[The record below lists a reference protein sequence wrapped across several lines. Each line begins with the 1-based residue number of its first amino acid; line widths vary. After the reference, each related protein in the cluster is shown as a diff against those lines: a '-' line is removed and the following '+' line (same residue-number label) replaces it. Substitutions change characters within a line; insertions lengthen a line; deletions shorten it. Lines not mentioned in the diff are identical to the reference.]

1 MNDDV
6 LISYYPDTAQGHDLG
21 NISFR
26 NGCGSKIVHERV
38 KVVVD
43 ADNIYFM
50 KDTDGKGLRL
60 NNNRIQL
67 WTLAWIAKNWEGE
80 YPLVYDGNKMCYK
93 VRKEDRQIVETDTG
107 RNLGR
112 SVNYTPHYGEIAK
125 RSDAPRNEVYEEF
138 SPKVKEH
145 KPTPAENTVL
155 DILFGSLFA
164 SDNIDDVKGIARAIK
179 CLLKGETA

>member
-1 MNDDV
+1 MRDDV

-21 NISFR
+21 NIAFR
-26 NGCGSKIVHERV
+26 NGCDAKIVHERV

-60 NNNRIQL
+60 NNSRIQL

-80 YPLVYDGNKMCYK
+80 YPLVYDSVKGCYK
-93 VRKEDRQIVETDTG
+93 VRKEDRQIVETNVG

-112 SVNYTPHYGEIAK
+112 TVNYTPHYGEIAK
-125 RSDAPRNEVYEEF
+125 RSDVPCHGVYEAF
-138 SPKVKEH
+138 SPTKEEH
-145 KPTPAENTVL
+145 KPTSAENTVL

-164 SDNIDDVKGIARAIK
+164 SNNIDDVKGIARAIK
-179 CLLKGETA
+179 CLLKGESA